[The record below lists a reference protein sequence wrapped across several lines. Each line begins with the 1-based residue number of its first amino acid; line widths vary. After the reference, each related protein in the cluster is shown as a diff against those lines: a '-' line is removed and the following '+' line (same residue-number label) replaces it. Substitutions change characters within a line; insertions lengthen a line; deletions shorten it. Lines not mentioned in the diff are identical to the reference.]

1 MKKSL
6 QELANLVG
14 GEVVGDSTLKIEG
27 VAKVEEVKK
36 GEIAFAVS
44 NKFLCK
50 AIESEASAVI
60 VPLEVK
66 EFPKPVIRVKNPRL
80 ALAKILNFFHSPSQ
94 KSSGIHPTALL
105 GKGVRVGKDVTI
117 GPYAVVGDEVKL
129 GDEVSLSAGVYL
141 GDKVVIGKK
150 SFLYPGVTILNN
162 VTIGERV
169 IIHSGAVIGSDGFGF
184 VKKDDGTYYKI
195 PQVGKVLIDDNVEIG
210 ANVTIDRATMGAT
223 RIGSGS
229 KIDNLVHIAH
239 NVTIGKNTAIV
250 ALVGI
255 SGSSNIGDG
264 AILAGQSGVTE
275 HVNIGNNA
283 IIAAKSGVTK
293 DIKAGEFV
301 SGFPARSHYKQKR
314 IKAIIDHL
322 PQLLE
327 RVRMKKSSESS
338 SKILKKK
345 IIRGIK

>member
-6 QELANLVG
+6 QELAKLVE
-14 GEVVGDSTLKIEG
+14 GEVVGDGSLKIEG
-27 VAKVEEVKK
+27 IAKVEEAKE
-36 GEIAFAVS
+36 GEITFAVS
-44 NKFLCK
+44 NKFLCE
-50 AIESEASAVI
+50 AIKSKASAII

-66 EFPKPVIRVKNPRL
+66 EFPKPIIRVRNPRL
-80 ALAKILNFFHSPSQ
+80 ALAKILNLFYSPPR
-94 KSSGIHPTALL
+94 KASGIHPTALL
-105 GKGVRVGKDVTI
+105 GKNVRVGKGVTI
-117 GPYAVVGDEVKL
+117 GPYVVIGDEVKL
-129 GDEVSLSAGVYL
+129 GDEVFLSAGAYL
-141 GDKVVIGKK
+141 GDKVVIGKR
-150 SFLYPGVTILNN
+150 SFLHPGVTILNN
-162 VTIGERV
+162 ITIGERV

-184 VKKDDGTYYKI
+184 VKKEDETYYKI
-195 PQVGKVLIDDNVEIG
+195 PQTGRVVIGNDVEIG

-239 NVTIGKNTAIV
+239 NVTIGKNAAIV

-255 SGSSNIGDG
+255 SGSSTIGDG
-264 AILAGQSGVTE
+264 VILAGQSGVTD

-293 DIKAGEFV
+293 DIEAGEFV

-314 IKAIIDHL
+314 IKAIINHL

-327 RVRMKKSSESS
+327 RVRRLEKKLQE
-338 SKILKKK
+338 
-345 IIRGIK
+345 G